1 MDRIKPMQR
10 SLKNK
15 KRGRSMD
22 LDGLR
27 GLGAIEDFAVQRPD
41 RGSRDWVR
49 ALIERNTVV
58 VLATTDGDKPWIAPL
73 EYMADDQMN
82 LYFFSSV
89 EARHVRH
96 LEANSAVAA
105 TVFDHKQPPV
115 TSTTSVDLSG
125 VQMECT
131 AMRIPQELQPD
142 AVKAAI
148 DAFDISMPPYAVFK
162 VVPHRVYIPRIENG
176 VNVRYEVDMS

>member
-1 MDRIKPMQR
+1 MEFE
-10 SLKNK
+10 
-15 KRGRSMD
+15 
-22 LDGLR
+22 GLR

-41 RGSRDWVR
+41 RGSSAWVR

-58 VLATTDGDKPWIAPL
+58 VLATTDGDQPWIAPL
-73 EYMADDQMN
+73 EYMTDEDLN
-82 LYFFSSV
+82 LYFFSST

-105 TVFDHKQPPV
+105 TVFDHKQPIV
-115 TSTTSVDLSG
+115 TATTNADLNG

-131 AMRIPQELQPD
+131 ATRVLPELHTA
-142 AVKAAI
+142 AVSAAI
-148 DAFDISMPPYAVFK
+148 EAFDLSIPPYAVFK
-162 VVPHRVYIPRIENG
+162 VVPHRVYVPRIENG